1 MLVCRPPQLLDI
13 VIPKPLRTDMCLWDL
28 EQLDRAQQL
37 FQEGM
42 SNYKRLM
49 SGPCLAGSFGSYKK
63 ARLASEAHT
72 RLRLPSHWDSLYQA
86 EQTAISLVA
95 TSPPP
100 DNPDVAYSNERRL
113 LTAIYLCD
121 PSLQGLCQDIY
132 TWVRTYIQV
141 TIHVRYPDHMG
152 ERLQKLCKVLN
163 TVPVENQEFSAKV
176 VTEGMDPTHWS
187 KSLWLHIT
195 GQRLA
200 TLDLEAIIAAT
211 KRHCEEHHMM
221 LMAQQTYHL
230 CFHKC
235 LECEYQSA
243 VASIW
248 LEDYQWI
255 QDNNRAWRLAQK
267 MASNDEQQT
276 MKVYLLIIKLVIDA
290 AVQGKTQPGP
300 DVFLFTCTSN
310 AIYAGDQ
317 ELFMS
322 TRVGDTILALDAPFK
337 LTSPVATEGANLDA
351 DDGILA
357 VYGFKY
363 EVDDD
368 KGILVRDAG
377 IAMVQ
382 HLTNMNHKKQLQ
394 RFSAHIPPLI
404 AQFRSKIAVSLSGQA
419 GGPASSS
426 INADEL
432 NLALFNEC

>member
-1 MLVCRPPQLLDI
+1 MLVCSPAQLVDI
-13 VIPKPLRTDMCLWDL
+13 VIPEPLRNDMCLWNL
-28 EQLDRAQQL
+28 QELDRAQQL

-42 SNYKRLM
+42 NNYKRLM
-49 SGPCLAGSFGSYKK
+49 RDPFLAGSFGSYKK
-63 ARLASEAHT
+63 ARLASEAHGGCNIGCI
-72 RLRLPSHWDSLYQA
+72 LWNSLYQA
-86 EQTAISLVA
+86 KTAISLVA

-100 DNPDVAYSNERRL
+100 DNQDVAYSNERRL

-132 TWVRTYIQV
+132 TSIRTYIQV
-141 TIHVRYPDHMG
+141 VIHVRYPGHMG

-211 KRHCEEHHMM
+211 KRHCEEHHMK

-230 CFHKC
+230 CFHKS
-235 LECEYQSA
+235 LDGEYQSA

-255 QDNNRAWRLAQK
+255 QDNNTAWRLAQK

-368 KGILVRDAG
+368 KGIVFRDAG
-377 IAMVQ
+377 ITMVQ
-382 HLTNMNHKKQLQ
+382 HLTYKTHQKQLQ
-394 RFSAHIPPLI
+394 IFNAHITPHI
-404 AQFRSKIAVSLSGQA
+404 AQFNAKIAVKHSGQV
-419 GGPASSS
+419 GEPASSS
-426 INADEL
+426 PAG
-432 NLALFNEC
+432 AVSV